1 MERNTLPTVDVAYD
15 DVSEIDR
22 NIATALVMV
31 ATQFSE
37 GLYAGR
43 RFPGQGPS
51 IIIPMPT
58 VDSVKVVAAEL
69 GIAIDVRIHRGDV
82 HTVAKWTRG
91 SVDVQIA
98 HIQAPLEDF
107 S

>member
-1 MERNTLPTVDVAYD
+1 MDSNTLSTVDVAP
-15 DVSEIDR
+15 DVSETDR
-22 NIATALVMV
+22 DIATALVMV

-37 GLYAGR
+37 GVYAGR
-43 RFPGQGPS
+43 KFPRQGPT
-51 IIIPMPT
+51 IVIHMPS
-58 VDSVKVVAAEL
+58 VDAVKAVAAEL

-82 HTVAKWTRG
+82 HTVAKWTHG